1 MNMITVKI
9 NGLEYNLKG
18 AESEEYLHKVAI
30 YVDKKL
36 RGILDINRK
45 LSTSSAAV
53 LSAVNITD
61 ELFKSYE
68 EYHKLESEVKIL
80 KEKEQNYSAEVE
92 ALKKHIE
99 RLEKYNDELQSR
111 TSSQETEK
119 EIEEKNKII
128 INLNEEMHG
137 MKDAVSKHL
146 EQNTSL
152 KKENKD
158 LKFNLQSSK
167 YKIMDLQNKLIENQ
181 ILLAKERKN
190 KNVLMKD
197 KNKSL

>member
-1 MNMITVKI
+1 MITVKI